1 MCVRPP
7 SKAVPKNIKTRTT
20 SPLRFD
26 SVEPGFAAPSVF
38 WTTDRRLRITSAHGN
53 GLNALGLTP
62 QFLVGS
68 LLHEHLNGD
77 LPADP
82 ILVAHNRV
90 LAGES
95 LCFRANLGG
104 HSVEIIIAPQRVE
117 NEEVTGT
124 IGMARLILCAAPAM
138 KPEIEESE
146 RFRALM
152 DKSPDVLLLADANA
166 KIHFAS
172 QPLERV
178 LGYAPSEFVGRVGF
192 SFVHPDQEIAARE
205 LMLDVLSEP
214 GNSRTG
220 EFRVRA
226 KDNGWKQLEVT
237 CTNLLDDPGVG
248 AVVVNFRD
256 VTERKR
262 IEDERQ
268 VMVEIIHALNVT
280 SNLDELLA
288 RMHQTLRTVV
298 SAENCFVA
306 LYDKDS
312 GMVSFPFVVDR
323 FDKGP
328 PPHKAGRT
336 CSAYVLRTGKPL
348 LVNRRG
354 FAELAERGEIEIV
367 GTPSASWLGVPLRTA
382 SATLGV
388 LVVQNYDDE
397 NAYSQRDLELLVS
410 VGSQIA
416 MAIERKR
423 AEQELRKREE
433 ENTIIFNSVP
443 GMIVFKDRECRLVRA
458 NRATAEFFGLPAE
471 KMQGQRISDLWPDLA
486 GDSERE
492 DREVMET
499 GQPKMG
505 MIARWRAASGE
516 EKIIRTHRIPYRDH
530 DGQIA
535 GVIVLGTDITEQR
548 KSRDLLERARYQNE
562 LILHCAGEGICGV
575 DREGRCT
582 MVNSAAAELTGW
594 RRDELL
600 GLEMHKLWHHSRV
613 DGTPYFIEDCPVSA
627 VFRDGAPRRVSDEVF
642 WRKDGSYFPVEYVAT
657 PILEGE
663 KIVGAVVTFRD
674 VTREHHARRVLQDS
688 ESRHRLLVENASYA
702 IFRTSSD
709 GRFLDANNALATML
723 GYSAKKELLSLNI
736 RDSIY
741 VDPDQRDPLV
751 QETITHGRVEGR
763 EVEWKRKDGTTL
775 TVLLSARMVRDA
787 AGHYF
792 EGIAENITERRVLE
806 TQLRQA
812 QKMEAV
818 GRLAGGV
825 AHDFNNLLMVIKGHS
840 ELLLERTSQEHPDFR
855 KVDQIKKAADRA
867 AGLTRQ
873 LLAFSRMQVMQPRV
887 MDLNA
892 TVIEMGKMLPRLI
905 GEDIELKILTKPDLG
920 RVKADPGQIEQVIL
934 NLSVNARDAMPHGG
948 KLVIETENAELDEG
962 YARLHPPLVPG
973 SFVMLAVSD
982 TGIGMDAATQA
993 HIFEPFF
1000 TTKEKGKGTGLGL
1013 ATVYGV
1019 VKQSGGYIWAYSEA
1033 GRGTSF
1039 KIFLPRVGETPEV
1052 EREKRPQE
1060 MPPRGKGTILL
1071 AEDEKDVREVARDFL
1086 EISGYTVLEAKDGTE
1101 AIEVAAKH
1109 TGTIDLLL
1117 TDMVMPGMS
1126 GRELSAR
1133 LTAMRVGL
1141 QVIYMSGYTEY
1152 AAMRHGDADPDR
1164 VMLQKP
1170 FTRAVLVHTVR
1181 KVLGEQAE

>member
-1 MCVRPP
+1 MRPAAP
-7 SKAVPKNIKTRTT
+7 ITVAEKTEIRSTT
-20 SPLRFD
+20 PLRFG
-26 SVEPGFAAPSVF
+26 SVQPGFAAPAVF
-38 WTTDRRLRITSAHGN
+38 WTTDRRLRITSVHGS
-53 GLNALGLTP
+53 GLSALGLTADS
-62 QFLVGS
+62 FVGS
-68 LLHEHLNGD
+68 LLNEHLDGD
-77 LPADP
+77 QAADP

-95 LCFRANLGG
+95 LCFRASLGNQP
-104 HSVEIIIAPQRVE
+104 VEIILAPQRTRE
-117 NEEVTGT
+117 EEVSGT
-124 IGMARLILCAAPAM
+124 IGIARLLLGEHAGINR
-138 KPEIEESE
+138 EIEESE

-166 KIHFAS
+166 KILFAS

-178 LGYAPSEFVGRVGF
+178 LGYAPSEFVGSVGF
-192 SFVHPDQEIAARE
+192 SFVHPDYELAARE
-205 LMLDVLSEP
+205 LMQYVLSQP
-214 GNSRTG
+214 GRSRTG

-226 KDNGWKQLEVT
+226 KDNSWKQLEVT

-248 AVVVNFRD
+248 TVVVNFRD

-262 IEDERQ
+262 IDNERQ
-268 VMVEIIHALNVT
+268 VMVEIIHALNFT
-280 SNLDELLA
+280 SNLDEFLV
-288 RMHQTLRTVV
+288 RVHETLKSVV
-298 SAENCFVA
+298 NAENCFVA
-306 LYDKDS
+306 LFDQES

-328 PPHKAGRT
+328 PPHKVGRT

-348 LVNRRG
+348 LANRG
-354 FAELAERGEIEIV
+354 EFFALAERGEIEIV
-367 GTPSASWLGVPLRTA
+367 GTPSAAWLGVPLRTA

-388 LVVQNYDDE
+388 LVVQSYDDE
-397 NAYSQRDLELLVS
+397 NAYSQRDLDLLVS
-410 VGSQIA
+410 VGAQIA

-443 GMIVFKDRECRLVRA
+443 GMIVFKDRECRLIRA
-458 NRATAEFFGLPAE
+458 NRAAADFFGHSSE
-471 KMQGQRISDLWPDLA
+471 EMQGRFVSELWPDLA

-492 DREVMET
+492 DREVMES
-499 GQPKMG
+499 GEAKMG
-505 MIARWRAASGE
+505 VIARWRAASGE
-516 EKIIRTHRIPYRDH
+516 EKVIRTHRIPYRDH
-530 DGQIA
+530 DGRIA
-535 GVIVLGTDITEQR
+535 GVIALGTDITEQR
-548 KSRDLLERARYQNE
+548 KSHELLEKARNQNE
-562 LILHCAGEGICGV
+562 LILQCAGEGICGV
-575 DREGRCT
+575 DRKGRCT
-582 MVNSAAAELTGW
+582 MVNPAAAELTGW
-594 RRDELL
+594 GRDELL
-600 GLEMHKLWHHSRV
+600 GLEMHNLWHHSRV
-613 DGTPYFIEDCPVSA
+613 DGTPYPAEDCPVSA
-627 VFRDGAPRRVSDEVF
+627 VFRDGSSRRVSNEVF
-642 WRKDGSYFPVEYVAT
+642 WRKDGSCFPVEYVAT
-657 PILEGE
+657 PILEGDE
-663 KIVGAVVTFRD
+663 IVGAVVTFRD

-688 ESRHRLLVENASYA
+688 ESRYRQLVENASYA

-709 GRFLDANNALATML
+709 GRFLDANQALATML
-723 GYSAKKELLSLNI
+723 GYSSKDELLSLNI

-741 VDPDQRDPLV
+741 VNPDQRDPLV
-751 QETITHGRVEGR
+751 QETISHGRVVGR
-763 EVEWKRKDGTTL
+763 EVEWKRKDGTDL
-775 TVLLSARMVRDA
+775 TVMLSARMVRDA
-787 AGHYF
+787 NGYYF
-792 EGIAENITERRVLE
+792 EGIAENVSERRALE

-840 ELLLERTSQEHPDFR
+840 ELLLERTSPEHPDFR

-892 TVIEMGKMLPRLI
+892 TVLEMGKMLPRLI

-934 NLSVNARDAMPHGG
+934 NLSVNARDAMPNGG
-948 KLVIETENAELDEG
+948 KLVIETANAELDEG

-1019 VKQSGGYIWAYSEA
+1019 VKQSGGYIWVYSEA

-1039 KIFLPRVGETPEV
+1039 KIFLPRVSEV
-1052 EREKRPQE
+1052 ADAEREKRPQE
-1060 MPPRGKGTILL
+1060 ALPHGKGIVLL
-1071 AEDEKDVREVARDFL
+1071 AEDEKDVREIARDFL
-1086 EISGYTVLEAKDGTE
+1086 ELSGYTVLEAKDGAE
-1101 AIEVAAKH
+1101 AVEIAAKQS
-1109 TGTIDLLL
+1109 GVIDLLV

-1126 GRELSAR
+1126 GREVAAR
-1133 LTAMRVGL
+1133 LTAMRPGL
-1141 QVIYMSGYTEY
+1141 RVIYMSGYTEY
-1152 AAMRHGDADPDR
+1152 TSLRHGDAGPDR
-1164 VMLQKP
+1164 IMLQKP
-1170 FTRAVLVHTVR
+1170 FTRAVLVQTVH
-1181 KVLGEQAE
+1181 KVLGEQSG